1 MALPVCALI
10 HLPVHVT
17 RWCSHHSPIPPGRLL
32 GSTSRLCSEGLARHH
47 LFDKA
52 LITCFFGNISKEFG
66 TRSNPST
73 EIDPFWKRIDLELL
87 VFSRHCRFC
96 LVSRQC
102 TAQVDSTNRELH
114 LVRKF
119 LNMCLYIAIVL
130 VTCWRQILVVYMV
143 VEDSPLQ
150 AFGVPCSTK
159 HFPGLGCTFLHLHP
173 HWRLPKVYA
182 RSLCIQKIQ
191 AIHIQIG
198 AHKRLWMNH
207 DQVITVTL
215 VDTVIISHIQTKIIM
230 DLWQRL
236 KSMRDVSP
244 TAGSGWLAAPRNA
257 PSCLCSFFWSCRHD
271 LPRRWLEL

>member
-1 MALPVCALI
+1 MWRGDAAITVPFRLEGSWDQRHAFALKDLQGTIFLTKLWQPVFWEHIQRVWNTKQSINRNRPILETNRFGAFSIFEALPF
-10 HLPVHVT
+10 LP
-17 RWCSHHSPIPPGRLL
+17 CFEAMHSSGRLNKP
-32 GSTSRLCSEGLARHH
+32 GVAFSTQN
-47 LFDKA
+47 FW
-52 LITCFFGNISKEFG
+52 TC
-66 TRSNPST
+66 
-73 EIDPFWKRIDLELL
+73 
-87 VFSRHCRFC
+87 V
-96 LVSRQC
+96 
-102 TAQVDSTNRELH
+102 
-114 LVRKF
+114 
-119 LNMCLYIAIVL
+119 YIAIVL
-130 VTCWRQILVVYMV
+130 VTCWWQILVVYMV

-159 HFPGLGCTFLHLHP
+159 HFPGLGCTVLHLHP